1 MTETPEPLK
10 AKKQRRR
17 RRHMTRRTLVKIL
30 PVAAARL
37 EALLHDEKE
46 VGLALEMRVINEGT
60 TNTYLPAI
68 QDVLLAVVK
77 EQQWEFVKEVDAW
90 WFDCSASKR
99 PNVSGKPHARQL
111 TCQIDLYDNTS
122 YDPRNDGGLE
132 LEVLPT
138 SLRLHFAQFENAEVT
153 VACPQLILDRILSG
167 Q

>member
-1 MTETPEPLK
+1 
-10 AKKQRRR
+10 
-17 RRHMTRRTLVKIL
+17 VCS
-30 PVAAARL
+30 
-37 EALLHDEKE
+37 
-46 VGLALEMRVINEGT
+46 
-60 TNTYLPAI
+60 Y
-68 QDVLLAVVK
+68 LLAVMSVSIVRQT
-77 EQQWEFVKEVDAW
+77 ELLLHISLARSEFVKEVDAW

-99 PNVSGKPHARQL
+99 PNVSGKPHTRQL
-111 TCQIDLYDNTS
+111 TCQIDLYDNTP